1 VTTEGTCPR
10 CRRAVD
16 AGRAKPPSTR
26 EEPAEPMP
34 WHFWL
39 LAGALAVYLGFRA
52 LQGIEWLVRQL

>member
-1 VTTEGTCPR
+1 
-10 CRRAVD
+10 
-16 AGRAKPPSTR
+16 
-26 EEPAEPMP
+26 MP